1 MQESHSRSTY
11 CPINCLAVKWMVTRG
26 LWIVGFSYLAL
37 SLAVLWKWH
46 QLLGGVALDRW
57 AGCCTHGSALLPSLI
72 NHNHSHSGVP
82 DTWACYLSMG
92 RGLVYVS
99 ADSGPDCFGWGDTG
113 SLSTGLGSAPK
124 SACHVICTPCSC
136 PTVGT
141 PFCTESEPLS
151 PTMHTVSHRH
161 THHPKPLHNPP
172 RCCAHTQLG
181 WLNRMMK

>member
-57 AGCCTHGSALLPSLI
+57 AGCCTHGSALRPSLI
-72 NHNHSHSGVP
+72 NRNHSHSGVP

-99 ADSGPDCFGWGDTG
+99 ADSGPDWFGWGDTG

-141 PFCTESEPLS
+141 PFCTVR
-151 PTMHTVSHRH
+151 TFISHNAH
-161 THHPKPLHNPP
+161 CVTQ
-172 RCCAHTQLG
+172 AHTPPKTTSQSTQMLCTHPAG
-181 WLNRMMK
+181 VT